1 MSVRQLI
8 VPLSTLDAIRGWFI
22 KGEVSSIDGGD
33 DMITYITDEVA
44 IGNSQDSTHA
54 DNKQFDA
61 VLNVAI
67 DFDIMDGFKWRHKV
81 GLLDGPGNDPLM
93 FASAVILLHSL
104 VRRGK
109 KVLVHCHEGKSRS
122 VMVVAA
128 WMWARGYEFDATL
141 EQIMKVR
148 GVDQYRP
155 ALRELAV
162 STHALVKS
170 AIG

>member
-1 MSVRQLI
+1 
-8 VPLSTLDAIRGWFI
+8 VPFSTLDTVRWWTI
-22 KGEVSSIDGGD
+22 KGQVSSADGGNGV
-33 DMITYITDEVA
+33 ITFITDEVA
-44 IGNSQDSTHA
+44 IGNSQDSIRA
-54 DNKQFDA
+54 DNNQFDA

-67 DFDIMDGFKWRHKV
+67 DFDLMDGFKWRHKV

-141 EQIMKVR
+141 DQIMKAR

-155 ALRELAV
+155 ALKELAV
-162 STHALVKS
+162 STYALVQS
-170 AIG
+170 VLNHP